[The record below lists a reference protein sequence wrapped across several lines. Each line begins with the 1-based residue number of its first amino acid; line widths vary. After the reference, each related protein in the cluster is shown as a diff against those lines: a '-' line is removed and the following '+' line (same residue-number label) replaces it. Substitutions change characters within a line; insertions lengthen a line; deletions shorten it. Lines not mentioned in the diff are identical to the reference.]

1 MAVAGRGI
9 LHAFERFKELL
20 HLEVNLAV
28 SLIQCLEV
36 SRQCVV
42 VGTPAA
48 KNALGLVA
56 VRADGRLRFL
66 RIGERLAQCQ
76 RLLNLGESLLLHQ
89 RHFSGRQTLQADA
102 EVLLQLVFQFG
113 EVAAAQDLG
122 VHIAVA
128 VQPQEHFRAQFKA
141 ALLLRAV

>member
-1 MAVAGRGI
+1 MVLGREENLCSGDM
-9 LHAFERFKELL
+9 LMVVKNNYYWTEKEKDSPLSFIANGDRAI
-20 HLEVNLAV
+20 V
-28 SLIQCLEV
+28 Q
-36 SRQCVV
+36 R
-42 VGTPAA
+42 
-48 KNALGLVA
+48 
-56 VRADGRLRFL
+56 VRGVRSMYGFMFADVWLRFL

-122 VHIAVA
+122 VHISVA
-128 VQPQEHFRAQFKA
+128 VQP
-141 ALLLRAV
+141 